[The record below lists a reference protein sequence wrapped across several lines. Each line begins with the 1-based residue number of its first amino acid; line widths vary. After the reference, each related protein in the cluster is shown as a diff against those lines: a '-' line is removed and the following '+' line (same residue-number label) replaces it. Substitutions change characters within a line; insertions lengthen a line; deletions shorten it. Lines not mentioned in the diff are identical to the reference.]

1 MHSRTTTL
9 AFCIT
14 AALYYSGAAMAAG
27 QEQQAAPQAA
37 PNAPSSTTELDTI
50 TVTGYRASLEKSQAV
65 KRSANSI
72 VDAISAEDIGK
83 FPDINAAE
91 SLSHLPG
98 ISVDRQFGEGEKVSI
113 NGTDPALNRVL
124 LNGQTI
130 ASGDWGGNPTDTSGR
145 TFNYTLLS
153 PEIIGLM
160 EVYKTPEAR
169 IDEGSIGGT
178 VIVHTRKPLDLP
190 KNTIRGSIGYNYNDR
205 SEEGNP
211 RGSALWS
218 WKNDDETFG
227 ALISATHD
235 KQDLARAGIEYF
247 GYTTGA
253 NIPASATIT
262 GDGSDVAT
270 ARVPAGISSAFFQQ
284 TRERSGL
291 QGALQWKPNEQ
302 NEFNLTGL
310 YIKGKYNNFSQARY
324 VCPNC
329 SSPAADGS
337 LDANGNQVQINNMR
351 LIDRATVQ
359 DGVVTSANFADNGL
373 AQPYSQLDTIYRE
386 STVTTKSLN
395 LRHDWSGE
403 KWVFT
408 TQGGY
413 TEATGGKNPEYLM
426 KYLMQDGGYNYA
438 FDGRNTAVNY
448 ENGGAANWVLPGNP
462 AGLAPGQV
470 GNVPGTGTPIMQA
483 GGIAYQKSKDDEKY
497 FQWDAS
503 RDLEWGPFTKLQ
515 FGYKYINHNNGVEAR
530 GNRINSTDA
539 VSLTQ
544 FNPGRTPSS
553 LYDGLG
559 ASGDL
564 TNWST
569 ASLDSVR
576 NYLLSQPQGPYLTD
590 FGASFQVKEIT
601 QNVYTQLNFESGQW
615 RGNVGVR
622 LVDTTNKSEFWQS
635 NDGGANF
642 DRVAETNDYRKALPS
657 FNIAYD
663 VTDDAVLRFSA
674 AKVIARPRY
683 ADLAGTFTI
692 NSGTG
697 DLTANGG
704 NPDLNPYEST
714 NYDLAAEWYFAPSS
728 MLSGEVFYRDI
739 SSYIVSTTT
748 TQPLNPAPPARP
760 GDYQVTTPVNVSDA
774 KVTGVSVNY
783 QQTFGLGFGLQA
795 NYTFAESDSSS
806 GLNLPYLSRDTYNV
820 IPYWEHGDWTV
831 RVNYSY
837 RSKYFTQIGRLQSR
851 DFADAYKQLDL
862 NASYQITDYMGITF
876 GATNLLDSTY
886 RVFSNTRDTPTAFY
900 KNGRGYQAQLNFKF

>member
-9 AFCIT
+9 ALCIT
-14 AALYYSGAAMAAG
+14 AALYCSGSAMAAG
-27 QEQQAAPQAA
+27 QEQQAPAST
-37 PNAPSSTTELDTI
+37 PSATTELDTI

-83 FPDINAAE
+83 FPDVNAAE

-190 KNTIRGSIGYNYNDR
+190 KNTIRGSVGYNYNDR

-253 NIPASATIT
+253 NIPPTATIT

-270 ARVPAGISSAFFQQ
+270 ARVPAGINSAFFQQ
-284 TRERSGL
+284 TRERSGV
-291 QGALQWKPNEQ
+291 QGALQWKPDEQ

-310 YIKGKYNNFSQARY
+310 YIKGKYNNFSESRY
-324 VCPNC
+324 VCPACNNDIQKITSANVENGVV
-329 SSPAADGS
+329 SSATVSDNTRGGVNDQPYAQ
-337 LDANGNQVQINNMR
+337 LDAN
-351 LIDRATVQ
+351 
-359 DGVVTSANFADNGL
+359 
-373 AQPYSQLDTIYRE
+373 YRE

-408 TQGGY
+408 TQVGD
-413 TEATGGKNPEYLM
+413 TKATGGKNPEYLM
-426 KYLMQDGGYNYA
+426 KFLMQDGGYNFAYN
-438 FDGRNTAVNY
+438 GNNTAVNY
-448 ENGGAANWVLPGNP
+448 DNGGAANWALPGSP
-462 AGLAPGQV
+462 AGLAPGSQDASA
-470 GNVPGTGTPIMQA
+470 MQA
-483 GGIAYQKSKDDEKY
+483 GGILYQQSTDEEKY
-497 FQWDAS
+497 FQWDAA
-503 RDLEWGPFTKLQ
+503 RDLAWGPFTKLQ
-515 FGYKYINHNNGVEAR
+515 FGYKYINHNNGVNAR
-530 GNRINSTDA
+530 SNRINTTDP
-539 VSLTQ
+539 VVLTQ
-544 FNPGRTPSS
+544 FNPGSTPSS

-564 TNWST
+564 TTWST
-569 ASLDSVR
+569 ANLGAVR
-576 NYLLSQPQGPYLTD
+576 SYLLSLPQGPFRTD
-590 FGASFQVKEIT
+590 FGSSFDVKEIT
-601 QNVYTQLNFESGQW
+601 QNFYTQLNFESGQW

-622 LVDTTNKSEFWQS
+622 LLDTSDKSNYWQS
-635 NDGGANF
+635 NDGGATY
-642 DRVAETNDYRKALPS
+642 DRVSETNSYRKALPS

-683 ADLAGTFTI
+683 ADLAGSFTI
-692 NSGTG
+692 NSGNG
-697 DLTANGG
+697 GVGNLTANGG
-704 NPDLNPYEST
+704 NPDLKPYEST

-739 SSYIVSTTT
+739 SSYIVNVTT
-748 TQPLNPAPPARP
+748 TQQLNPAPPALAGP
-760 GDYQVTTPVNVSDA
+760 YQVTTPVNVSDA
-774 KVTGVSVNY
+774 KVKGVAVNY
-783 QQTFGLGFGLQA
+783 QQAFGLGFGLQA

-837 RSKYFTQIGRLQSR
+837 RSKYFTQIGRLSSQ
-851 DFADAYKQLDL
+851 DFADSYKQLDL
-862 NASYQITDYMGITF
+862 TASYQITDYMGITF

-886 RVFSNTRDTPTAFY
+886 RLFSNTRDTPTAFY

>member
-9 AFCIT
+9 ALCIT
-14 AALYYSGAAMAAG
+14 AALYCSGSAMAAG
-27 QEQQAAPQAA
+27 QEQQAPAST
-37 PNAPSSTTELDTI
+37 PSATTELDTV
-50 TVTGYRASLEKSQAV
+50 TVTGYRASLEKSQSV
-65 KRSANSI
+65 KRAANSI

-83 FPDINAAE
+83 FPDTNAAE
-91 SLSHLPG
+91 SLAHVPG

-190 KNTIRGSIGYNYNDR
+190 KNTIRGSVGYNYNDR
-205 SEEGNP
+205 SREGNP

-227 ALISATHD
+227 ALISATRD
-235 KQDLARAGIEYF
+235 EQDLARAGIEYF
-247 GYTTGA
+247 GYTTGKG
-253 NIPASATIT
+253 IPPTATIT
-262 GDGSDVAT
+262 GDGSNIAT

-284 TRERSGL
+284 TRERNGL
-291 QGALQWKPNEQ
+291 QGALQWKPDEN
-302 NEFNLTGL
+302 NEFNLTGI
-310 YIKGKYNNFSQARY
+310 YIKGKYNNYSQARY
-324 VCPNC
+324 VCPACNN
-329 SSPAADGS
+329 D
-337 LDANGNQVQINNMR
+337 LQKVTRANVEN
-351 LIDRATVQ
+351 
-359 DGVVTSANFADNGL
+359 GVVTSATVSDNTQGGVND
-373 AQPYSQLDTIYRE
+373 QPYAQLDANYRQT
-386 STVTTKSLN
+386 TVTTKSLN

-408 TQGGY
+408 TQIGD

-448 ENGGAANWVLPGNP
+448 DNGGAANWALPGNP
-462 AGLAPGQV
+462 AGLAPGAETI
-470 GNVPGTGTPIMQA
+470 PGTLPQVSPMQA
-483 GGIAYQKSKDDEKY
+483 GGLDYQKSKDQEKY
-497 FQWDAS
+497 FQWDAA
-503 RDLEWGPFTKLQ
+503 RDLSWGPFNKLQ
-515 FGYKYINHNNGVEAR
+515 FGYKYINHDNGVDAR
-530 GNRINSTDA
+530 GNRINTTDP

-544 FNPGRTPSS
+544 FNPGTTPSS
-553 LYDGLG
+553 LYAGLG

-564 TNWST
+564 TTWPT
-569 ASLDSVR
+569 ANLGAVR
-576 NYLLSQPQGPYLTD
+576 NYLLSQPQGPYRT
-590 FGASFQVKEIT
+590 GYGSSFDVKEIT

-622 LVDTTNKSEFWQS
+622 LLDTTDKSEYWQS
-635 NDGGANF
+635 ADNGDSYS
-642 DRVAETNDYRKALPS
+642 RVAETHEYRKALPS
-657 FNIAYD
+657 FNVAYD
-663 VTDDAVLRFSA
+663 VTDDAVLRFSV
-674 AKVIARPRY
+674 AKVMARPRY
-683 ADLAGTFTI
+683 ADLAGSFTV
-692 NSGTG
+692 NSGNG
-697 DLTANGG
+697 NLTASGG
-704 NPDLNPYEST
+704 NPDLKPYEST

-739 SSYIVSTTT
+739 SSYIVSTTVGEQRPAT
-748 TQPLNPAPPARP
+748 NLNRA
-760 GDYQVTTPVNVSDA
+760 GLYQVTTPTNASDA
-774 KVTGVSVNY
+774 KVKGASINY

-795 NYTFAESDSSS
+795 NYTYAKADAST

-837 RSKYFTQIGRLQSR
+837 RSKYFTQLGRLASE
-851 DFADAYKQLDL
+851 DFADSYKQLDL
-862 NASYQITDYMGITF
+862 TASYQITDYMGLTF

-886 RVFSNTRDTPTAFY
+886 KLYSGTRDTPTAFY

>member
-1 MHSRTTTL
+1 
-9 AFCIT
+9 
-14 AALYYSGAAMAAG
+14 MAAG
-27 QEQQAAPQAA
+27 QEQQAPAGTT
-37 PNAPSSTTELDTI
+37 PSATTELDTI

-190 KNTIRGSIGYNYNDR
+190 KNTVRGSVGYNYNDR

-253 NIPASATIT
+253 GIPPTATIT

-291 QGALQWKPNEQ
+291 QGALQWKPDEQ
-302 NEFNLTGL
+302 NEFNLTGI

-324 VCPNC
+324 VCPACN
-329 SSPAADGS
+329 D
-337 LDANGNQVQINNMR
+337 DRQKITQANVQN
-351 LIDRATVQ
+351 
-359 DGVVTSANFADNGL
+359 GVVTSATVSDNTRGGVND
-373 AQPYSQLDTIYRE
+373 QPYAQLDANYRD

-408 TQGGY
+408 TQVGD
-413 TEATGGKNPEYLM
+413 TQATGGKNPEYLM
-426 KYLMQDGGYNYA
+426 KFLMQDGGYNYA
-438 FDGRNTAVNY
+438 FDGSHTAVNY
-448 ENGGAANWVLPGNP
+448 DNGGASNWTLPGNAAGLP
-462 AGLAPGQV
+462 AGSTANGV
-470 GNVPGTGTPIMQA
+470 MQA
-483 GGIAYQKSKDDEKY
+483 GGIYYQKSKDEEKY
-497 FQWDAS
+497 FQWDAA
-503 RDLEWGPFTKLQ
+503 RDLTWGPFNKLQ
-515 FGYKYINHNNGVEAR
+515 FGYKYINHNNGVDAR
-530 GNRINSTDA
+530 GNRINTTDPI
-539 VSLTQ
+539 SLSQ
-544 FNPGRTPSS
+544 FNPGTTPSS

-564 TNWST
+564 TTWPT
-569 ASLDSVR
+569 ADLGAVR
-576 NYLLSQPQGPYLTD
+576 RYLLSQPQGPYTTD
-590 FGASFQVKEIT
+590 FGGSFDVKEIT

-622 LVDTTNKSEFWQS
+622 LLDTTDKSEYWQS
-635 NDGGANF
+635 QDNNVTF
-642 DRVAETNDYRKALPS
+642 SRVAETHDYRKALPS

-674 AKVIARPRY
+674 AKVMARPRY
-683 ADLAGTFTI
+683 ADLAGSFTV
-692 NSGTG
+692 NSGNG
-697 DLTANGG
+697 NLTASGG
-704 NPDLNPYEST
+704 NPDLKPYEST

-739 SSYIVSTTT
+739 SSYIVSTTV
-748 TQPLNPAPPARP
+748 NEFRPADRRGNEA
-760 GDYQVTTPVNVSDA
+760 GDYQVTTPTNASDA
-774 KVTGVSVNY
+774 KVKGASINY

-795 NYTFAESDSSS
+795 NYTFAKSDAST

-837 RSKYFTQIGRLQSR
+837 RSKYFTQIGRLESR

>member
-9 AFCIT
+9 ALCIT
-14 AALYYSGAAMAAG
+14 AALYCSGSAMAAG
-27 QEQQAAPQAA
+27 QEQQAPAGA
-37 PNAPSSTTELDTI
+37 SSATTELDTI

-178 VIVHTRKPLDLP
+178 VIVHTRKPLELP

-253 NIPASATIT
+253 GIPPTATIT

-291 QGALQWKPNEQ
+291 QGALQWKPDEQ

-324 VCPNC
+324 VCPACN
-329 SSPAADGS
+329 D
-337 LDANGNQVQINNMR
+337 DRQKITQANVQN
-351 LIDRATVQ
+351 
-359 DGVVTSANFADNGL
+359 GVVTSATVSDGAAG
-373 AQPYSQLDTIYRE
+373 QPYAQLDANYRE

-408 TQGGY
+408 TQAGY

-426 KYLMQDGGYNYA
+426 KFLMQDGGYNYA
-438 FDGRNTAVNY
+438 FDGRNTSVNY
-448 ENGGAANWVLPGNP
+448 DNGGASNWALPGNP
-462 AGLAPGQV
+462 AGLAPGQE
-470 GNVPGTGTPIMQA
+470 GNIPGTNTGIMQA

-515 FGYKYINHNNGVEAR
+515 FGYKYINHNNGVDAR
-530 GNRINSTDA
+530 GNRINTTDP

-544 FNPGRTPSS
+544 FNPGTTPSS

-564 TNWST
+564 TTWPT
-569 ASLDSVR
+569 ANLGAVR
-576 NYLLSQPQGPYLTD
+576 SYLLSQPQGAYRTD
-590 FGASFQVKEIT
+590 FGASFDVKEIT

-622 LVDTTNKSEFWQS
+622 LVDTTDKSQFWQS
-635 NDGGANF
+635 NDGGTSF
-642 DRVAETNDYRKALPS
+642 QRVAETNDYRKALPS

-663 VTDDAVLRFSA
+663 ITDDTVLRFSA

-683 ADLAGTFTI
+683 ADLAGTFTV
-692 NSGTG
+692 NSGNG
-697 DLTANGG
+697 NLTANGG

-739 SSYIVSTTT
+739 SSYIVNTTV
-748 TQPLNPAPPARP
+748 TQQLNPAPPAIA
-760 GDYQVTTPVNVSDA
+760 GLYQVTTPVNVSDA
-774 KVTGVSVNY
+774 KVKGVAVNY

-837 RSKYFTQIGRLQSR
+837 RSKYFTQIGRLESR

>member
-9 AFCIT
+9 ALCIT
-14 AALYYSGAAMAAG
+14 AALSCSGSAMAAG
-27 QEQQAAPQAA
+27 QEQQTPAAT
-37 PNAPSSTTELDTI
+37 PSATTELDTI
-50 TVTGYRASLEKSQAV
+50 TVTGYRASLEKSQSV

-190 KNTIRGSIGYNYNDR
+190 KNTIRGSVGYNYNDR

-270 ARVPAGISSAFFQQ
+270 ARVPAGINSAFFQQ
-284 TRERSGL
+284 TRERSGV

-310 YIKGKYNNFSQARY
+310 YIKGKYNNFSESRY
-324 VCPNC
+324 VCPACNNDLQKVT
-329 SSPAADGS
+329 S
-337 LDANGNQVQINNMR
+337 ANVQN
-351 LIDRATVQ
+351 
-359 DGVVTSANFADNGL
+359 GVVTSATFGDGAAG
-373 AQPYSQLDTIYRE
+373 QPYAHLDANYRE

-408 TQGGY
+408 TQVGD
-413 TEATGGKNPEYLM
+413 TKATGGKNPEYLM
-426 KYLMQDGGYNYA
+426 KFLMTDGGYNYA
-438 FDGRNTAVNY
+438 FDGQNTAVNY
-448 ENGGAANWVLPGNP
+448 DNGGASNWTLPGSP
-462 AGLAPGQV
+462 AGLPAGSQDSSA
-470 GNVPGTGTPIMQA
+470 MQA
-483 GGIAYQKSKDDEKY
+483 GGIFYQKSTDEEKY
-497 FQWDAS
+497 FQWDAA
-503 RDLEWGPFTKLQ
+503 RDLELGPFTKLL
-515 FGYKYINHNNGVEAR
+515 FGYKYINHNNGVDAR
-530 GNRINSTDA
+530 GNRINTTDA
-539 VSLTQ
+539 ISLTQ
-544 FNPGRTPSS
+544 FNPGTTPSG

-564 TNWST
+564 TTWPT
-569 ASLDSVR
+569 ASLNSIR
-576 NYLLSQPQGPYLTD
+576 SYLLSQPQGPYRPD
-590 FGASFQVKEIT
+590 YGSSFEVKEIT
-601 QNVYTQLNFESGQW
+601 QNFYTQLNYETGKW

-622 LVDTTNKSEFWQS
+622 LVDTTDKSLYWQTA
-635 NDGGANF
+635 DGGTNYS
-642 DRVAETNDYRKALPS
+642 RVAETNDYRKALPS

-663 VTDDAVLRFSA
+663 ITDDAVLRFSA

-683 ADLAGTFTI
+683 GDLAGTFSI
-692 NSGTG
+692 NSANGN
-697 DLTANGG
+697 LTAGGG
-704 NPDLNPYEST
+704 NPDLKPYEST

-739 SSYIVSTTT
+739 SSYIVNTTSQQQLT
-748 TQPLNPAPPARP
+748 DPISGNSGIYT
-760 GDYQVTTPVNVSDA
+760 VTSPINVSDA
-774 KVTGVSVNY
+774 KVKGVSVNY
-783 QQTFGLGFGLQA
+783 QQSLGLGFGVQA

-806 GLNLPYLSRDTYNV
+806 GLNLPYLSRDTYNI
-820 IPYWEHGDWTV
+820 IPYWEHGDWMV
-831 RVNYSY
+831 RVNYSF
-837 RSKYFTQIGRLQSR
+837 RSKYFTQIGRLASQ
-851 DFADAYKQLDL
+851 DFADSYKQLDL
-862 NASYQITDYMGITF
+862 TASYQITDYMGITF

-886 RVFSNTRDTPTAFY
+886 RLFSNTRSTPTAFY

>member
-9 AFCIT
+9 ALCIT
-14 AALYYSGAAMAAG
+14 AALYCSGSAMAAG
-27 QEQQAAPQAA
+27 QEQQAPAGAT
-37 PNAPSSTTELDTI
+37 PSATTELDTI

-190 KNTIRGSIGYNYNDR
+190 KNTIRGSVGYNYNDR

-253 NIPASATIT
+253 GIPPTATIT

-324 VCPNC
+324 VCPACN
-329 SSPAADGS
+329 D
-337 LDANGNQVQINNMR
+337 DRQKITQANVQN
-351 LIDRATVQ
+351 
-359 DGVVTSANFADNGL
+359 GVVTSATVSDGAAG
-373 AQPYSQLDTIYRE
+373 QPYAQLDANYRE

-408 TQGGY
+408 TQAGY

-438 FDGRNTAVNY
+438 FDGSNTSVNY
-448 ENGGAANWVLPGNP
+448 DNGGASNWALPGNP
-462 AGLAPGQV
+462 AGLAPGQE
-470 GNVPGTGTPIMQA
+470 GNIPGTTTGIMQA

-497 FQWDAS
+497 FQWDAA

-515 FGYKYINHNNGVEAR
+515 FGYKYINHNNGVDAR
-530 GNRINSTDA
+530 GNRINTTDP

-544 FNPGRTPSS
+544 FNPGTTPSS

-564 TNWST
+564 TTWPT
-569 ASLDSVR
+569 ANLGAVR
-576 NYLLSQPQGPYLTD
+576 SYLLSQPQGPYRTD
-590 FGASFQVKEIT
+590 FGASFDVKEIT
-601 QNVYTQLNFESGQW
+601 QNVYTQLNYETGKW

-622 LVDTTNKSEFWQS
+622 LVDTTDKSQFWQS
-635 NDGGANF
+635 NDGGTSF
-642 DRVAETNDYRKALPS
+642 QRVAETNDYRKALPS

-663 VTDDAVLRFSA
+663 ITDDTVLRFSA

-683 ADLAGTFTI
+683 ADLAGTFTV
-692 NSGTG
+692 NSGNG
-697 DLTANGG
+697 NLTANGG
-704 NPDLNPYEST
+704 NPDLKPYEST

-739 SSYIVSTTT
+739 SSYIVNTTV
-748 TQPLNPAPPARP
+748 TQQLNPAPPAIA
-760 GDYQVTTPVNVSDA
+760 GLYQVTTPVNVSDA
-774 KVTGVSVNY
+774 KVKGVSVNY
-783 QQTFGLGFGLQA
+783 QQSFGLGFGLQA

-820 IPYWEHGDWTV
+820 IPYWEHGDWMV

-837 RSKYFTQIGRLQSR
+837 RSKYFTQIGRLESR

-862 NASYQITDYMGITF
+862 NASYQITDYMGITV

>member
-9 AFCIT
+9 ALCIT
-14 AALYYSGAAMAAG
+14 AALYCSGSAMAAG
-27 QEQQAAPQAA
+27 QEQQAPAST
-37 PNAPSSTTELDTI
+37 PSATTELDTV
-50 TVTGYRASLEKSQAV
+50 TVTGYRASLEKSQSV
-65 KRSANSI
+65 KRAANSI

-83 FPDINAAE
+83 FPDTNAAE
-91 SLSHLPG
+91 SLAHVPG

-130 ASGDWGGNPTDTSGR
+130 ASGDWGGNPSDTSGR

-190 KNTIRGSIGYNYNDR
+190 KNTIRGSMGYNYNDR
-205 SEEGNP
+205 SKEGNP

-235 KQDLARAGIEYF
+235 EQDLARAGIEYF
-247 GYTTGA
+247 GYTTGR
-253 NIPASATIT
+253 NDKGEGIPPTATIT
-262 GDGSDVAT
+262 GDGSNVAA

-284 TRERSGL
+284 TRERNGL
-291 QGALQWKPNEQ
+291 QGALQWKPDEN
-302 NEFNLTGL
+302 NEFNLTGI
-310 YIKGKYNNFSQARY
+310 YIKGKYNNYSQARY
-324 VCPNC
+324 VCPACNK
-329 SSPAADGS
+329 D
-337 LDANGNQVQINNMR
+337 LEKVTRANVEN
-351 LIDRATVQ
+351 
-359 DGVVTSANFADNGL
+359 GVVTSATVSDNTQGGVND
-373 AQPYSQLDTIYRE
+373 QPYAQMDTNYRE

-408 TQGGY
+408 TQVGD
-413 TEATGGKNPEYLM
+413 TQATGGKNPEYLM
-426 KYLMQDGGYNYA
+426 KFLMQDGGYNYA
-438 FDGRNTAVNY
+438 FDGSHTAVNY
-448 ENGGAANWVLPGNP
+448 DNGGASNWALPGNP
-462 AGLAPGQV
+462 AGLAPGAQTI
-470 GNVPGTGTPIMQA
+470 PGTEPPLSPMQA
-483 GGIAYQKSKDDEKY
+483 GGIYYQKSKDQEKY

-503 RDLEWGPFTKLQ
+503 RDLALGPFNKLQ
-515 FGYKYINHNNGVEAR
+515 FGYKYINHDNGVDAR
-530 GNRINSTDA
+530 GNRINTTDP

-544 FNPGRTPSS
+544 FNPGTTQSS

-564 TNWST
+564 TTWPT
-569 ASLDSVR
+569 ANLGAVR
-576 NYLLSQPQGPYLTD
+576 RYLLAQPQGPYNTD
-590 FGASFQVKEIT
+590 FGGSFDVKEIT

-622 LVDTTNKSEFWQS
+622 LLDTTDKSEYWQS
-635 NDGGANF
+635 ADNGDSYS
-642 DRVAETNDYRKALPS
+642 RVAETHDYRKALPS
-657 FNIAYD
+657 FNVAYD
-663 VTDDAVLRFSA
+663 VTDDAVLRFSV
-674 AKVIARPRY
+674 AKVMARPRY
-683 ADLAGTFTI
+683 GDLAGSFTV
-692 NSGTG
+692 NSGNG
-697 DLTANGG
+697 NLTASGG
-704 NPDLNPYEST
+704 NPDLKPYEST

-739 SSYIVSTTT
+739 SSYIVSTT
-748 TQPLNPAPPARP
+748 APEFRP
-760 GDYQVTTPVNVSDA
+760 SNGMNEAGTYQITTPTNASDA
-774 KVTGVSVNY
+774 KVKGASINY

-795 NYTFAESDSSS
+795 NYTFAKADAST

-837 RSKYFTQIGRLQSR
+837 RSKYFTQLGRLASE
-851 DFADAYKQLDL
+851 DFADSYKQLDL
-862 NASYQITDYMGITF
+862 TASYQITDYMGLTF

-886 RVFSNTRDTPTAFY
+886 KLYSGTRDTPTAFY

>member
-9 AFCIT
+9 ALCIT
-14 AALYYSGAAMAAG
+14 AALYCSGSAMAAG
-27 QEQQAAPQAA
+27 QEQQAPAST
-37 PNAPSSTTELDTI
+37 PSATTELDTV
-50 TVTGYRASLEKSQAV
+50 TVTGYRASLEKSQSV
-65 KRSANSI
+65 KRAANSI

-83 FPDINAAE
+83 FPDTNAAE
-91 SLSHLPG
+91 SLAHVPG

-130 ASGDWGGNPTDTSGR
+130 ASGDWGGNPSDTSGR

-190 KNTIRGSIGYNYNDR
+190 KNTIRGSVGYNYNDR
-205 SEEGNP
+205 SKEGNP

-235 KQDLARAGIEYF
+235 EQDLARAGIEYF
-247 GYTTGA
+247 GYTTGRNDKGA
-253 NIPASATIT
+253 GIPATATIT

-284 TRERSGL
+284 TRERNGL
-291 QGALQWKPNEQ
+291 QGALQWKPDEN
-302 NEFNLTGL
+302 NEFNLTGI
-310 YIKGKYNNFSQARY
+310 YIKGKYNNYSQARY
-324 VCPNC
+324 VCPACN
-329 SSPAADGS
+329 DD
-337 LDANGNQVQINNMR
+337 LEKVTRANVEN
-351 LIDRATVQ
+351 
-359 DGVVTSANFADNGL
+359 GVVTSATVSDNTQGGVND
-373 AQPYSQLDTIYRE
+373 QPYAQMDTNYRE

-408 TQGGY
+408 TQIGD

-448 ENGGAANWVLPGNP
+448 DNGGAANWALPGNP
-462 AGLAPGQV
+462 AGLAPGAKTI
-470 GNVPGTGTPIMQA
+470 PGTLPPVSPMQA
-483 GGIAYQKSKDDEKY
+483 GGIYYQKSKDQEKY

-503 RDLEWGPFTKLQ
+503 RDLALGPFNKLQ
-515 FGYKYINHNNGVEAR
+515 FGYKYINHDNGVDAR
-530 GNRINSTDA
+530 GNRINTTDP

-544 FNPGRTPSS
+544 FNPGTTQSS

-564 TNWST
+564 TTWPT
-569 ASLDSVR
+569 ADLAAVR
-576 NYLLSQPQGPYLTD
+576 RYLLSQPQGPYSID
-590 FGASFQVKEIT
+590 HGASFDVKEIT

-622 LVDTTNKSEFWQS
+622 LLDTTDKSEYWQS
-635 NDGGANF
+635 ADNGDSYS
-642 DRVAETNDYRKALPS
+642 RVAETHEYRKALPS
-657 FNIAYD
+657 FNVAYD
-663 VTDDAVLRFSA
+663 VTDDAVLRFSV
-674 AKVIARPRY
+674 AKVMARPRY
-683 ADLAGTFTI
+683 ADLAGSFTV
-692 NSGTG
+692 NSGNG
-697 DLTANGG
+697 NLTASGG
-704 NPDLNPYEST
+704 NPDLKPYEST

-739 SSYIVSTTT
+739 SSYIVSTTVA
-748 TQPLNPAPPARP
+748 QQLNPPPPAAP
-760 GDYQVTTPVNVSDA
+760 GLYQITTPTNASDA
-774 KVTGVSVNY
+774 KVKGASINY

-795 NYTFAESDSSS
+795 NYTYAKADAST

-837 RSKYFTQIGRLQSR
+837 RSKYFTQIGRLGSE
-851 DFADAYKQLDL
+851 DFADSYKQLDL
-862 NASYQITDYMGITF
+862 TASYQITDYMGLTF

-886 RVFSNTRDTPTAFY
+886 KLYSGTRDTPTAFY

>member
-9 AFCIT
+9 ALCIT
-14 AALYYSGAAMAAG
+14 AALYCSGSAMAAG
-27 QEQQAAPQAA
+27 QEQQAPAST
-37 PNAPSSTTELDTI
+37 PSATTELDTI
-50 TVTGYRASLEKSQAV
+50 TVTGYRASLEKSQSV
-65 KRSANSI
+65 KRAANSI

-83 FPDINAAE
+83 FPDTNAAE
-91 SLSHLPG
+91 SLAHVPG

-130 ASGDWGGNPTDTSGR
+130 ASGDWGGNPSDTSGR

-190 KNTIRGSIGYNYNDR
+190 KNTIRGSVGYNYNDR
-205 SEEGNP
+205 SKEGNP

-235 KQDLARAGIEYF
+235 EQDLARAGIEYF
-247 GYTTGA
+247 GYTTGR
-253 NIPASATIT
+253 NDKGEGIPPTATIT
-262 GDGSDVAT
+262 GDGSNVAT

-284 TRERSGL
+284 TRERNGL
-291 QGALQWKPNEQ
+291 QGALQWKPDEN
-302 NEFNLTGL
+302 NEFNLTGV
-310 YIKGKYNNFSQARY
+310 YIKGKYNNYSQARY
-324 VCPNC
+324 VCPACN
-329 SSPAADGS
+329 DD
-337 LDANGNQVQINNMR
+337 LKKVTRANVEN
-351 LIDRATVQ
+351 
-359 DGVVTSANFADNGL
+359 GVVTSATVSDNTQGGVND
-373 AQPYSQLDTIYRE
+373 QPYAQMDTNYRE

-408 TQGGY
+408 TQIGD
-413 TEATGGKNPEYLM
+413 TQATGGKNPEYLM

-448 ENGGAANWVLPGNP
+448 DNGGAANWALPGNP
-462 AGLAPGQV
+462 AGLAPGAKTI
-470 GNVPGTGTPIMQA
+470 PGTSPSVSPMQA
-483 GGIAYQKSKDDEKY
+483 GGIYYQKSKDQEKY

-503 RDLEWGPFTKLQ
+503 RDLALGPFNKLQ
-515 FGYKYINHNNGVEAR
+515 FGYKYINHDNGVDAR
-530 GNRINSTDA
+530 GNRINTTDP

-544 FNPGRTPSS
+544 FNPGTTQSS

-564 TNWST
+564 TTWPT
-569 ASLDSVR
+569 ANLGAVR
-576 NYLLSQPQGPYLTD
+576 RYLLAQPQGPYNTD
-590 FGASFQVKEIT
+590 FGGSFDVKEIT

-622 LVDTTNKSEFWQS
+622 LLDTTDKSEYWQS
-635 NDGGANF
+635 ADNGDSYS
-642 DRVAETNDYRKALPS
+642 RVAETHDYRKALPS
-657 FNIAYD
+657 FNVAYD
-663 VTDDAVLRFSA
+663 VTDDAVLRFSV
-674 AKVIARPRY
+674 AKVMARPRY
-683 ADLAGTFTI
+683 GDLAGSFTV
-692 NSGTG
+692 NSGNG
-697 DLTANGG
+697 NLTASGG
-704 NPDLNPYEST
+704 NPDLKPYEST

-739 SSYIVSTTT
+739 SSYIVSTTVSEFR
-748 TQPLNPAPPARP
+748 PADPQ
-760 GDYQVTTPVNVSDA
+760 GNKEGIYQITTPTNASDA
-774 KVTGVSVNY
+774 KVKGASINY

-795 NYTFAESDSSS
+795 NYTFAKADAST

-837 RSKYFTQIGRLQSR
+837 RSKYFTQLGRLASE
-851 DFADAYKQLDL
+851 DFADSYKQLDL
-862 NASYQITDYMGITF
+862 TASYQITDYMGLTF

-886 RVFSNTRDTPTAFY
+886 KLYSGTRDTPTAFY

>member
-9 AFCIT
+9 ALCIT
-14 AALYYSGAAMAAG
+14 AALYCSGSAMAAG
-27 QEQQAAPQAA
+27 QEQQQAPASA
-37 PNAPSSTTELDTI
+37 SATTELDTI

-253 NIPASATIT
+253 NIPPTATIT
-262 GDGSDVAT
+262 GDGSNVAT
-270 ARVPAGISSAFFQQ
+270 ARVPAGINSAFFQQ
-284 TRERSGL
+284 TRERSGV

-310 YIKGKYNNFSQARY
+310 YIKGKYNNFSQSRY
-324 VCPNC
+324 VCPACNNDLQKVTQANVQNGIVT
-329 SSPAADGS
+329 SATVSDGAAGQPYAQ
-337 LDANGNQVQINNMR
+337 LDAN
-351 LIDRATVQ
+351 
-359 DGVVTSANFADNGL
+359 
-373 AQPYSQLDTIYRE
+373 YRE

-408 TQGGY
+408 TQLGD
-413 TEATGGKNPEYLM
+413 TKATGGKNPEYLM
-426 KYLMQDGGYNYA
+426 KFLMTDGGYNFAYNGSA
-438 FDGRNTAVNY
+438 TAVNY
-448 ENGGAANWVLPGNP
+448 DNGGAANWALPGSP
-462 AGLAPGQV
+462 AGLAPGSQDASA
-470 GNVPGTGTPIMQA
+470 MQA
-483 GGIAYQKSKDDEKY
+483 GGILYQQSTDEEKY
-497 FQWDAS
+497 FQWDAA
-503 RDLEWGPFTKLQ
+503 RDLAWGPFTKLQ
-515 FGYKYINHNNGVEAR
+515 FGYKYINHNNGVDAR
-530 GNRINSTDA
+530 SNRINTTNP
-539 VSLTQ
+539 VVLTQ
-544 FNPGRTPSS
+544 FNPGSTPSS

-564 TNWST
+564 TTWST
-569 ASLDSVR
+569 ANLGAVR
-576 NYLLSQPQGPYLTD
+576 SYLLSLPQGPFRTD
-590 FGASFQVKEIT
+590 FGSSFDVKEIT
-601 QNVYTQLNFESGQW
+601 QNFYTQLNFESGQW
-615 RGNVGVR
+615 RGNVGMR
-622 LVDTTNKSEFWQS
+622 LLDTSDKSNYWQS
-635 NDGGANF
+635 NDGGTTYN
-642 DRVAETNDYRKALPS
+642 RVSETNSYRKALPS

-663 VTDDAVLRFSA
+663 ITDDAALRFSA

-683 ADLAGTFTI
+683 ADLAGSFTI
-692 NSGTG
+692 NSGNG
-697 DLTANGG
+697 GVGNLTANGG
-704 NPDLNPYEST
+704 NPDLKPYEST

-739 SSYIVSTTT
+739 SSYIVNVTT
-748 TQPLNPAPPARP
+748 TQQLNPAPPALSGP
-760 GDYQVTTPVNVSDA
+760 YQVTTPVNVSDA
-774 KVTGVSVNY
+774 KVKGVAVNY
-783 QQTFGLGFGLQA
+783 QQAFGLGFGLQA

-831 RVNYSY
+831 RLNYSY
-837 RSKYFTQIGRLQSR
+837 RSKYFTQIGRLSSQ
-851 DFADAYKQLDL
+851 DFADSYKQLDL
-862 NASYQITDYMGITF
+862 TASYQITDYMGITF

-886 RVFSNTRDTPTAFY
+886 RLFSNTRDTPTAFY

>member
-1 MHSRTTTL
+1 MNSRTTTL
-9 AFCIT
+9 ALSIM
-14 AALYYSGAAMAAG
+14 AALYLSGNAAAQEAPAAG
-27 QEQQAAPQAA
+27 NADSKGVQQ
-37 PNAPSSTTELDTI
+37 LDAI
-50 TVTGYRASLEKSQAV
+50 TVTGYRASLEKSQSV

-83 FPDINAAE
+83 FPDTNAAE
-91 SLSHLPG
+91 SLAHLPG

-178 VIVHTRKPLDLP
+178 VIVNTRKPLDLP
-190 KNTIRGSIGYNYNDR
+190 KNTIRGSIGYGYNDR
-205 SEEGNP
+205 SKDGNP

-253 NIPASATIT
+253 KIPPTATIT
-262 GDGSDVAT
+262 GDGSNVAT
-270 ARVPAGISSAFFQQ
+270 ARVPAGINSDFFQQ
-284 TRERSGL
+284 TRERNGL
-291 QGALQWKPNEQ
+291 QGALQWKPDENNEI
-302 NEFNLTGL
+302 NLTGI
-310 YIKGKYNNFSQARY
+310 YIRGKYNNYSQARY
-324 VCPNC
+324 ICPACNN
-329 SSPAADGS
+329 DMQKVTQ
-337 LDANGNQVQINNMR
+337 ANVQN
-351 LIDRATVQ
+351 
-359 DGVVTSANFADNGL
+359 GVVTSATVSDNTKGGVND
-373 AQPYSQLDTIYRE
+373 QPYAELDANYRE

-408 TQGGY
+408 SQIGD

-426 KYLMQDGGYNYA
+426 KFLMQNGGYNYA
-438 FDGRNTAVNY
+438 FDGSHTAVNY
-448 ENGGAANWVLPGNP
+448 DNAGASNWTLPGNP
-462 AGLAPGQV
+462 AGLAPGAQTI
-470 GNVPGTGTPIMQA
+470 PGTTLSPMQA
-483 GGIAYQKSKDDEKY
+483 GGIYYQKSKDQEKY
-497 FQWDAS
+497 FQWDAA
-503 RDLEWGPFTKLQ
+503 RDLQWGPFTKLQ
-515 FGYKYINHNNGVEAR
+515 FGYKYINHDNGVNAR
-530 GNRINSTDA
+530 GNRINTTDP

-544 FNPGRTPSS
+544 FNPGTTPSG

-569 ASLDSVR
+569 ANLGAVR
-576 NYLLSQPQGPYLTD
+576 NYLLAQPQGPYNTD
-590 FGASFQVKEIT
+590 YGSSFDVKEIT
-601 QNVYTQLNFESGQW
+601 QDAYTQLNFESGKW

-622 LVDTTNKSEFWQS
+622 LLDTKDKSEYWQS
-635 NDGGANF
+635 ADGGTTYS
-642 DRVAETNDYRKALPS
+642 RTAETHEYHKALPS
-657 FNIAYD
+657 FNLAYD
-663 VTDDAVLRFSA
+663 IADDAVLRFSA
-674 AKVIARPRY
+674 AKVMARPRY
-683 ADLAGTFTI
+683 ADLAGSFTV
-692 NSGTG
+692 NSGNG
-697 DLTANGG
+697 NLTASGG
-704 NPDLNPYEST
+704 NPNLKPYEST

-739 SSYIVSTTT
+739 SSYIVNVTTP
-748 TQPLNPAPPARP
+748 QQLNPAPPAVA
-760 GDYQVTTPVNVSDA
+760 GLYQVTTPTNASDA
-774 KVTGVSVNY
+774 KVKGASLNY
-783 QQTFGLGFGLQA
+783 QQALWLGFGIQA
-795 NYTFAESDSSS
+795 NYTYAKSSAS
-806 GLNLPYLSRDTYNV
+806 TGLNLPYLSRDTYNL
-820 IPYWEHGDWTV
+820 IPYWENGPWMV
-831 RVNYSY
+831 RLNYSY
-837 RSKYFTQIGRLQSR
+837 RSKYFTQIGRLGSE
-851 DFADAYKQLDL
+851 DFADHYKQLDL
-862 NASYQITDYMGITF
+862 TASYQINDWVSVTF

-886 RVFSNTRDTPTAFY
+886 RLFSGSRETPTAFY

>member
-9 AFCIT
+9 ALCIT
-14 AALYYSGAAMAAG
+14 AALYCSGSAMAAG
-27 QEQQAAPQAA
+27 QEQQATPS
-37 PNAPSSTTELDTI
+37 APSATTELDTI

-190 KNTIRGSIGYNYNDR
+190 KNTVRGSVGYNYNDR

-253 NIPASATIT
+253 GIPPTATIT

-324 VCPNC
+324 VCPACN
-329 SSPAADGS
+329 D
-337 LDANGNQVQINNMR
+337 DRQKITQANVQN
-351 LIDRATVQ
+351 
-359 DGVVTSANFADNGL
+359 GVVTSATVSDGAAG
-373 AQPYSQLDTIYRE
+373 QPYAQLDANYRE

-408 TQGGY
+408 TQAGY

-438 FDGRNTAVNY
+438 FDGRNTSVNY
-448 ENGGAANWVLPGNP
+448 DNGGASNWALPGNP
-462 AGLAPGQV
+462 AGLAPGQE
-470 GNVPGTGTPIMQA
+470 GNIPGTTTGIMQA

-497 FQWDAS
+497 FQWDAA

-515 FGYKYINHNNGVEAR
+515 FGYKYINHNNGVDAR
-530 GNRINSTDA
+530 GNRINTTDP

-544 FNPGRTPSS
+544 FNPGTTPSS

-564 TNWST
+564 TTWPT
-569 ASLDSVR
+569 ANLGAVR
-576 NYLLSQPQGPYLTD
+576 SYLLSQPQGPYRTD
-590 FGASFQVKEIT
+590 FGASFDVKEIT

-622 LVDTTNKSEFWQS
+622 LIDTTDKSQFWQS
-635 NDGGANF
+635 NDGGTSF
-642 DRVAETNDYRKALPS
+642 QRVAETNDYRKALPS

-663 VTDDAVLRFSA
+663 ITDDTVLRFSA

-683 ADLAGTFTI
+683 ADLAGTFTV
-692 NSGTG
+692 NSGNG
-697 DLTANGG
+697 NLTANGG
-704 NPDLNPYEST
+704 NPDLKPYEST

-739 SSYIVSTTT
+739 SSYIVNTTV
-748 TQPLNPAPPARP
+748 TQQLNPAPPAIA
-760 GDYQVTTPVNVSDA
+760 GLYQVTTPVNVSDA
-774 KVTGVSVNY
+774 KVKGVSVNY
-783 QQTFGLGFGLQA
+783 QQSLGLGFGVQA

-820 IPYWEHGDWTV
+820 IPYWEHGDWMV

-837 RSKYFTQIGRLQSR
+837 RSKYFTQIGRLASK

-862 NASYQITDYMGITF
+862 TASYQITDYMGITF
-876 GATNLLDSTY
+876 GATNLLDSSY

>member
-9 AFCIT
+9 ALCIT
-14 AALYYSGAAMAAG
+14 AALYCSGSAMAAG
-27 QEQQAAPQAA
+27 QEQPAPAST
-37 PNAPSSTTELDTI
+37 PSATTELDTI
-50 TVTGYRASLEKSQAV
+50 TVTGYRASLEKSQSV
-65 KRSANSI
+65 KRAANSI

-83 FPDINAAE
+83 FPDTNAAE
-91 SLSHLPG
+91 SLAHVPG

-190 KNTIRGSIGYNYNDR
+190 KNTLRGSVGYNYNDR
-205 SEEGNP
+205 SKEGNP

-235 KQDLARAGIEYF
+235 EQDLARAGIEYF
-247 GYTTGA
+247 GYTTGDK
-253 NIPASATIT
+253 IPPTATIT
-262 GDGSDVAT
+262 GDGSNVAT

-284 TRERSGL
+284 TRERNGL
-291 QGALQWKPNEQ
+291 QGALQWKPDEN
-302 NEFNLTGL
+302 NEFNLTGI
-310 YIKGKYNNFSQARY
+310 YIKGKYNNYSQARY
-324 VCPNC
+324 VCPACNN
-329 SSPAADGS
+329 D
-337 LDANGNQVQINNMR
+337 LEKVTRANVEN
-351 LIDRATVQ
+351 
-359 DGVVTSANFADNGL
+359 GVVTSATVSDNTQGGVND
-373 AQPYSQLDTIYRE
+373 QPYAQMDTNYRE

-408 TQGGY
+408 TQIGD

-448 ENGGAANWVLPGNP
+448 DNGGAANWALPGNAAGLP
-462 AGLAPGQV
+462 AGSTADGV
-470 GNVPGTGTPIMQA
+470 MQA
-483 GGIAYQKSKDDEKY
+483 GGIYYQKSKDQEKY

-503 RDLEWGPFTKLQ
+503 RDLALGPFNKLQ
-515 FGYKYINHNNGVEAR
+515 FGYKYINHDNGVDAR
-530 GNRINSTDA
+530 GNRINTTDP

-544 FNPGRTPSS
+544 FNPGTTQSS

-564 TNWST
+564 TTWPT
-569 ASLDSVR
+569 ANLGAVR
-576 NYLLSQPQGPYLTD
+576 RYLLAQPQGPYTTD
-590 FGASFQVKEIT
+590 FGGSFDVKEIT

-622 LVDTTNKSEFWQS
+622 LLDTTDKSEYWQS
-635 NDGGANF
+635 PDNGQSYS
-642 DRVAETNDYRKALPS
+642 RVAETHEYRKALPS
-657 FNIAYD
+657 FNVAYD
-663 VTDDAVLRFSA
+663 VTDDAVLRFSV
-674 AKVIARPRY
+674 AKVMARPRY
-683 ADLAGTFTI
+683 ADLAGSFTV
-692 NSGTG
+692 NSGNG
-697 DLTANGG
+697 NLTASGG
-704 NPDLNPYEST
+704 NPDLKPYEST

-739 SSYIVSTTT
+739 SSYIVSTTV
-748 TQPLNPAPPARP
+748 NEFRPADAR
-760 GDYQVTTPVNVSDA
+760 GNEAGNYQVTTPTNASDA
-774 KVTGVSVNY
+774 KVKGASINY

-795 NYTFAESDSSS
+795 NYTYAKADAST

-820 IPYWEHGDWTV
+820 IPYWEHGDWMV

-837 RSKYFTQIGRLQSR
+837 RSKYFTQIGRLGSE
-851 DFADAYKQLDL
+851 DFADSYKQLDL
-862 NASYQITDYMGITF
+862 TASYQITDYMGLTF

-886 RVFSNTRDTPTAFY
+886 RLYSGTRDTPTAFY

>member
-9 AFCIT
+9 ALCIT
-14 AALYYSGAAMAAG
+14 AALYCSGSAMAAG
-27 QEQQAAPQAA
+27 QEQQAPAST
-37 PNAPSSTTELDTI
+37 PSATTELDTI
-50 TVTGYRASLEKSQAV
+50 TVTVTGYRASLEKSQAV

-83 FPDINAAE
+83 FPDVNAAE

-190 KNTIRGSIGYNYNDR
+190 KNTIRGSVGYNYNDR

-253 NIPASATIT
+253 NIPPTATIT

-291 QGALQWKPNEQ
+291 QGALQWKPDEQ
-302 NEFNLTGL
+302 NEFNLTGV

-324 VCPNC
+324 VCPACN
-329 SSPAADGS
+329 D
-337 LDANGNQVQINNMR
+337 DRQKITQANVQN
-351 LIDRATVQ
+351 
-359 DGVVTSANFADNGL
+359 GVVTSATVSDNTRGGVND
-373 AQPYSQLDTIYRE
+373 QPYAQLDANYRE

-408 TQGGY
+408 TQVGD
-413 TEATGGKNPEYLM
+413 TQATGGKNPEYLM
-426 KYLMQDGGYNYA
+426 KFLMTDGGYNYA
-438 FDGRNTAVNY
+438 FDGSHTAVNY
-448 ENGGAANWVLPGNP
+448 DNGSASNWTLPGNTAGLP
-462 AGLAPGQV
+462 AGSTADGV
-470 GNVPGTGTPIMQA
+470 MQA
-483 GGIAYQKSKDDEKY
+483 GGIYYQKSKDEEKY
-497 FQWDAS
+497 FQWDAA
-503 RDLEWGPFTKLQ
+503 RDLAVGPFTKLL
-515 FGYKYINHNNGVEAR
+515 FGYKYINHNNGVDAR
-530 GNRINSTDA
+530 GNRINTTDP

-544 FNPGRTPSS
+544 FNPGSTPSS
-553 LYDGLG
+553 LYDSLG

-564 TNWST
+564 TTWPT
-569 ASLDSVR
+569 ADLGAVR
-576 NYLLSQPQGPYLTD
+576 RYLLSQPQGPYTTD
-590 FGASFQVKEIT
+590 FGGSFDVKEIT

-622 LVDTTNKSEFWQS
+622 LLDTTDKSEYWQS
-635 NDGGANF
+635 PDNGQSYS
-642 DRVAETNDYRKALPS
+642 RVAETHDYRKALPS

-663 VTDDAVLRFSA
+663 VTDDTVLRFSA
-674 AKVIARPRY
+674 AKVLARPRY
-683 ADLAGTFTI
+683 ADLAGSFTV
-692 NSGTG
+692 NSGNG
-697 DLTANGG
+697 NLTASGG
-704 NPDLNPYEST
+704 NPDLRPYEST

-739 SSYIVSTTT
+739 SSYIVSTTVAEQRPAT
-748 TQPLNPAPPARP
+748 SLNPA
-760 GDYQVTTPVNVSDA
+760 GLYQVTTPTNASDA
-774 KVTGVSVNY
+774 KVKGASINY
-783 QQTFGLGFGLQA
+783 QQAFGLGFGLQA
-795 NYTFAESDSSS
+795 NYTFAKSDAST

-837 RSKYFTQIGRLQSR
+837 RSKYFTQIGRLGSE
-851 DFADAYKQLDL
+851 DFADSYKQLDL
-862 NASYQITDYMGITF
+862 TASYQITDYMGLTF

-886 RVFSNTRDTPTAFY
+886 RLYSGTRDTPTAFY

>member
-9 AFCIT
+9 ALCIT
-14 AALYYSGAAMAAG
+14 AALYCSGSAMAAG
-27 QEQQAAPQAA
+27 QEQQAPAST
-37 PNAPSSTTELDTI
+37 PSATTQLDTI
-50 TVTGYRASLEKSQAV
+50 TVTGYRASLEKSQSV
-65 KRSANSI
+65 KRAANSI

-83 FPDINAAE
+83 FPDTNAAE
-91 SLSHLPG
+91 SLAHVPG

-130 ASGDWGGNPTDTSGR
+130 ASGDWGGNPSDTSGR

-190 KNTIRGSIGYNYNDR
+190 KNTIRGSVGYNYNDR
-205 SEEGNP
+205 SKEGNP

-235 KQDLARAGIEYF
+235 EQDLARAGIEYF
-247 GYTTGA
+247 GYTIGDK
-253 NIPASATIT
+253 IPPTATIT
-262 GDGSDVAT
+262 GDGSNVAT

-284 TRERSGL
+284 TRERNGL
-291 QGALQWKPNEQ
+291 QGALQWKPDEN
-302 NEFNLTGL
+302 NEFNLTGI
-310 YIKGKYNNFSQARY
+310 YIKGKYNNYSQARY
-324 VCPNC
+324 VCPACN
-329 SSPAADGS
+329 DD
-337 LDANGNQVQINNMR
+337 LKKVTRANVEN
-351 LIDRATVQ
+351 
-359 DGVVTSANFADNGL
+359 GVVTSATVSDNTRGGVND
-373 AQPYSQLDTIYRE
+373 QPYAQMDTNYRE

-408 TQGGY
+408 TQIGD

-448 ENGGAANWVLPGNP
+448 DNGGAANWALPGNP
-462 AGLAPGQV
+462 AGLAPGQQ
-470 GNVPGTGTPIMQA
+470 GKIPGTSTDIMQA
-483 GGIAYQKSKDDEKY
+483 GGIYYQKSKDQEKY

-503 RDLEWGPFTKLQ
+503 RDLALGPFNKLQ
-515 FGYKYINHNNGVEAR
+515 FGYKYINHDNGVDAR
-530 GNRINSTDA
+530 GNRINTTDP

-544 FNPGRTPSS
+544 FNPGTTQSS

-564 TNWST
+564 TTWPT
-569 ASLDSVR
+569 ANLGAVR
-576 NYLLSQPQGPYLTD
+576 RYLLAQPQGPYNTD
-590 FGASFQVKEIT
+590 FGGSFDVKEIT

-622 LVDTTNKSEFWQS
+622 LLDTTDKSEYWQS
-635 NDGGANF
+635 ADNGASYS
-642 DRVAETNDYRKALPS
+642 RVAETHDYRKALPS
-657 FNIAYD
+657 FNVAYD
-663 VTDDAVLRFSA
+663 VTDDAVLRFSV
-674 AKVIARPRY
+674 AKVMARPRY
-683 ADLAGTFTI
+683 GDLAGSFTV
-692 NSGTG
+692 NSGNG
-697 DLTANGG
+697 NLTASGG
-704 NPDLNPYEST
+704 NPDLRPYEST

-739 SSYIVSTTT
+739 SSYIVSTTVSEFR
-748 TQPLNPAPPARP
+748 QADRRGNEQ
-760 GDYQVTTPVNVSDA
+760 GIYQITTPTNASDA
-774 KVTGVSVNY
+774 KVKGASINY

-795 NYTFAESDSSS
+795 NYTYAKADAST

-820 IPYWEHGDWTV
+820 IPYWEHGGWMV

-837 RSKYFTQIGRLQSR
+837 RSKYFTQLGRLASE
-851 DFADAYKQLDL
+851 DFADSYKQLDL
-862 NASYQITDYMGITF
+862 TASYQITDYMGLTF

-886 RVFSNTRDTPTAFY
+886 KLYSGTRDTPTAFY

>member
-9 AFCIT
+9 ALCIT
-14 AALYYSGAAMAAG
+14 AALYCSGSAMAAG
-27 QEQQAAPQAA
+27 QEQQAPAST
-37 PNAPSSTTELDTI
+37 PSATTELDTV
-50 TVTGYRASLEKSQAV
+50 TVTGYRASLEKSQSV
-65 KRSANSI
+65 KRAANSI

-83 FPDINAAE
+83 FPDTNAAE
-91 SLSHLPG
+91 SLAHVPG

-130 ASGDWGGNPTDTSGR
+130 ASGDWGGNPSDTSGR

-190 KNTIRGSIGYNYNDR
+190 KNTIRGSVGYNYNDR
-205 SEEGNP
+205 SKEGNP

-227 ALISATHD
+227 ALISATRD
-235 KQDLARAGIEYF
+235 EQDLARAGIEYF
-247 GYTTGA
+247 GYTTGKG
-253 NIPASATIT
+253 IPPTATIT
-262 GDGSDVAT
+262 GDGSNIAT

-284 TRERSGL
+284 TRERNGL
-291 QGALQWKPNEQ
+291 QGALQWKPDEN
-302 NEFNLTGL
+302 NEFNLTGI
-310 YIKGKYNNFSQARY
+310 YIKGKYNNYSQARY
-324 VCPNC
+324 VCPACN
-329 SSPAADGS
+329 DD
-337 LDANGNQVQINNMR
+337 LKKVTRANVEN
-351 LIDRATVQ
+351 
-359 DGVVTSANFADNGL
+359 GVVTSATVSDNTQGGVND
-373 AQPYSQLDTIYRE
+373 QPYAQMDTNYRE

-408 TQGGY
+408 TQIGD

-448 ENGGAANWVLPGNP
+448 DNGGAANWALPGNP
-462 AGLAPGQV
+462 AGLAPGAETI
-470 GNVPGTGTPIMQA
+470 PGTSPSVSPMQA
-483 GGIAYQKSKDDEKY
+483 GGIYYQKSKDQEKY

-503 RDLEWGPFTKLQ
+503 RDLALGPFNKLQ
-515 FGYKYINHNNGVEAR
+515 FGYKYINHDNGVDAR
-530 GNRINSTDA
+530 GNRINTTDP

-544 FNPGRTPSS
+544 FNPGTTQSS

-564 TNWST
+564 TTWPT
-569 ASLDSVR
+569 ANLGAVR
-576 NYLLSQPQGPYLTD
+576 NYLLSQPQGPYRTD
-590 FGASFQVKEIT
+590 YGSSFDVKEIT

-622 LVDTTNKSEFWQS
+622 LIDTTDKSEFWQS
-635 NDGGANF
+635 NDNGNTYQRTAQ
-642 DRVAETNDYRKALPS
+642 TNDYRKALPS
-657 FNIAYD
+657 FNVAYD
-663 VTDDAVLRFSA
+663 VTDDTVLRFSA

-683 ADLAGTFTI
+683 ADLAGTFTV
-692 NSGTG
+692 NSGNG
-697 DLTANGG
+697 NLTAQGG
-704 NPDLNPYEST
+704 NPNLKPYEST

-739 SSYIVSTTT
+739 SSYIVNTTVA
-748 TQPLNPAPPARP
+748 QQLNPAPPAVP
-760 GDYQVTTPVNVSDA
+760 GLYQVTTPVNVSDA
-774 KVTGVSVNY
+774 KVKGASVNY

-795 NYTFAESDSSS
+795 NYTYAKADTSTD
-806 GLNLPYLSRDTYNV
+806 LNLPYLSRDTYNV
-820 IPYWEHGDWTV
+820 IPYWEHGGWMV

-837 RSKYFTQIGRLQSR
+837 RSKYFTQIGRLGSE
-851 DFADAYKQLDL
+851 DFADSYKQLDL
-862 NASYQITDYMGITF
+862 TASYQINDTMGLTF

-886 RVFSNTRDTPTAFY
+886 KLYSGTRDTPTAFY

>member
-1 MHSRTTTL
+1 
-9 AFCIT
+9 
-14 AALYYSGAAMAAG
+14 MAAG
-27 QEQQAAPQAA
+27 QEQQAPTTAA
-37 PNAPSSTTELDTI
+37 SSTTELDTI

-83 FPDINAAE
+83 FPDTNAAE
-91 SLSHLPG
+91 SLAHIPG

-190 KNTIRGSIGYNYNDR
+190 KNTIRGSVGYNYNDR

-253 NIPASATIT
+253 GIPPTATIT

-291 QGALQWKPNEQ
+291 QGALQWKPDEQ
-302 NEFNLTGL
+302 NEFNLTGV
-310 YIKGKYNNFSQARY
+310 YIKGKYNNYSQARY
-324 VCPNC
+324 VCPGCN
-329 SSPAADGS
+329 DD
-337 LDANGNQVQINNMR
+337 LEKVTRANVEN
-351 LIDRATVQ
+351 
-359 DGVVTSANFADNGL
+359 GVVTSATVSDNTQGGVND
-373 AQPYSQLDTIYRE
+373 QPYAQMDTNYRE

-408 TQGGY
+408 TQVGD
-413 TEATGGKNPEYLM
+413 TQATGGKNPEYLM
-426 KYLMQDGGYNYA
+426 KFLMADGGYNYA
-438 FDGRNTAVNY
+438 FDGSHTAVNY
-448 ENGGAANWVLPGNP
+448 DNGGASNWTLPGNP
-462 AGLAPGQV
+462 AGLAPGAQTI
-470 GNVPGTGTPIMQA
+470 PGTSLSPMQA
-483 GGIAYQKSKDDEKY
+483 GGIYYQKSKDQEKY
-497 FQWDAS
+497 FQWDAA
-503 RDLEWGPFTKLQ
+503 RDLTWGPFNKLQ
-515 FGYKYINHNNGVEAR
+515 FGYKYINHDNGVDAR
-530 GNRINSTDA
+530 GNRINTTDP

-544 FNPGRTPSS
+544 FNPGTTQSS

-564 TNWST
+564 TTWPT
-569 ASLDSVR
+569 ADLGAVR
-576 NYLLSQPQGPYLTD
+576 RYLLSQPQGPYSTD
-590 FGASFQVKEIT
+590 YGASFDVKEIT

-622 LVDTTNKSEFWQS
+622 LLDTTDKSEYWQS
-635 NDGGANF
+635 ADNGDNF
-642 DRVAETNDYRKALPS
+642 SRVAQTHEYRKALPS

-663 VTDDAVLRFSA
+663 VTDDTVLRFSA
-674 AKVIARPRY
+674 AKVMARPRY
-683 ADLAGTFTI
+683 ADLAGSFTV
-692 NSGTG
+692 NSGNG
-697 DLTANGG
+697 NLTASGG
-704 NPDLNPYEST
+704 NPDLKPYEST

-739 SSYIVSTTT
+739 SSYIVSTTVG
-748 TQPLNPAPPARP
+748 QQLNPLPPAEP
-760 GDYQVTTPVNVSDA
+760 GLYQITTPTNASDA
-774 KVTGVSVNY
+774 KVKGASVNY
-783 QQTFGLGFGLQA
+783 EQTFGLGFGLQA
-795 NYTFAESDSSS
+795 NYTYAKADAST

-820 IPYWEHGDWTV
+820 IPYWEHGDWMV
-831 RVNYSY
+831 RVNYS
-837 RSKYFTQIGRLQSR
+837 
-851 DFADAYKQLDL
+851 
-862 NASYQITDYMGITF
+862 
-876 GATNLLDSTY
+876 
-886 RVFSNTRDTPTAFY
+886 
-900 KNGRGYQAQLNFKF
+900 

>member
-9 AFCIT
+9 ALCIT
-14 AALYYSGAAMAAG
+14 AALYCSGSAMAAG
-27 QEQQAAPQAA
+27 QEQQAPAST
-37 PNAPSSTTELDTI
+37 PSATTELDTI

-83 FPDINAAE
+83 FPDVNAAE

-190 KNTIRGSIGYNYNDR
+190 KNTIRGSVGYNYNDR

-253 NIPASATIT
+253 GIPPTATIT

-291 QGALQWKPNEQ
+291 QGALQWKPDEQ

-324 VCPNC
+324 VCPACN
-329 SSPAADGS
+329 D
-337 LDANGNQVQINNMR
+337 DRQKITQANVQN
-351 LIDRATVQ
+351 
-359 DGVVTSANFADNGL
+359 GVVTSATVGDGAAG
-373 AQPYSQLDTIYRE
+373 QPYAQLDANYRE

-408 TQGGY
+408 TQAGY

-438 FDGRNTAVNY
+438 FDGRNTSVNY
-448 ENGGAANWVLPGNP
+448 DNGGASNWALPGNP
-462 AGLAPGQV
+462 AGLAPGQE
-470 GNVPGTGTPIMQA
+470 GNIPGTTTGIMQA

-515 FGYKYINHNNGVEAR
+515 FGYKYINHNNGVDAR
-530 GNRINSTDA
+530 GNRINTTDP

-544 FNPGRTPSS
+544 FNPGTTPSS

-564 TNWST
+564 TTWPT
-569 ASLDSVR
+569 ANLGAVR
-576 NYLLSQPQGPYLTD
+576 SYLLSQPQGAYRTD
-590 FGASFQVKEIT
+590 FGASFDVKEIT

-622 LVDTTNKSEFWQS
+622 LVDTTDKSQFWQS
-635 NDGGANF
+635 NDGGTSF
-642 DRVAETNDYRKALPS
+642 QRVAETNDYRKALPS

-663 VTDDAVLRFSA
+663 ITDDTVLRFSA

-683 ADLAGTFTI
+683 ADLAGTFTV
-692 NSGTG
+692 NSGNG
-697 DLTANGG
+697 NLTANGG
-704 NPDLNPYEST
+704 NPDIKPYEST
-714 NYDLAAEWYFAPSS
+714 NYDVAAEWYFAPSS

-739 SSYIVSTTT
+739 SSYIVNTTV
-748 TQPLNPAPPARP
+748 TQQLNPAPPAIA
-760 GDYQVTTPVNVSDA
+760 GLYQVTTPVNVSDA
-774 KVTGVSVNY
+774 KVKGVAVNY

-837 RSKYFTQIGRLQSR
+837 RSKYFTQIGRLGSE
-851 DFADAYKQLDL
+851 DFADSYKQLDL
-862 NASYQITDYMGITF
+862 TASYQITDYMGLTF

-886 RVFSNTRDTPTAFY
+886 RLYSGTRDTPTAFY

>member
-9 AFCIT
+9 ALCIT
-14 AALYYSGAAMAAG
+14 AALYCSGSAMAAG
-27 QEQQAAPQAA
+27 QEQQAPAST
-37 PNAPSSTTELDTI
+37 PSATTELDTI

-83 FPDINAAE
+83 FPDVNAAE

-190 KNTIRGSIGYNYNDR
+190 KNTIRGSVGYNYNDR

-253 NIPASATIT
+253 NIPPTATIT

-270 ARVPAGISSAFFQQ
+270 ARVPAGINSAFFQQ
-284 TRERSGL
+284 TRERSGV
-291 QGALQWKPNEQ
+291 QGALQWKPNDQ

-310 YIKGKYNNFSQARY
+310 YIKGKYNNFSQSRY
-324 VCPNC
+324 VCPACNNDLQKVTQANVQNGIVT
-329 SSPAADGS
+329 SATVSDGAAGQPYAQ
-337 LDANGNQVQINNMR
+337 LDAN
-351 LIDRATVQ
+351 
-359 DGVVTSANFADNGL
+359 
-373 AQPYSQLDTIYRE
+373 YRE

-408 TQGGY
+408 TQVGD
-413 TEATGGKNPEYLM
+413 TKATGGKNPEYLM
-426 KYLMQDGGYNYA
+426 KFLMQDGGYNFAYN
-438 FDGRNTAVNY
+438 GNNTAVNY
-448 ENGGAANWVLPGNP
+448 DNGGAANWALPGSP
-462 AGLAPGQV
+462 AGLAPGSQDASA
-470 GNVPGTGTPIMQA
+470 MQA
-483 GGIAYQKSKDDEKY
+483 GGILYQQSTDEEKY
-497 FQWDAS
+497 FQWDAA
-503 RDLEWGPFTKLQ
+503 RDLAWGPFTKLQ
-515 FGYKYINHNNGVEAR
+515 FGYKYINHNNGVNAR
-530 GNRINSTDA
+530 SNRINTTDP
-539 VSLTQ
+539 VVLTQ
-544 FNPGRTPSS
+544 FNPGSTPSS

-564 TNWST
+564 TTWST
-569 ASLDSVR
+569 ANLGAVR
-576 NYLLSQPQGPYLTD
+576 SYLLSLPQGPFRTD
-590 FGASFQVKEIT
+590 FGSSFDVKEIT
-601 QNVYTQLNFESGQW
+601 QNFYTQLNFESGQW

-622 LVDTTNKSEFWQS
+622 LLDTSDKSNYWQS
-635 NDGGANF
+635 NDGGATY
-642 DRVAETNDYRKALPS
+642 DRVSETNSYRKALPS

-683 ADLAGTFTI
+683 ADLAGSFTI
-692 NSGTG
+692 NSGNG
-697 DLTANGG
+697 GVGNLTANGG
-704 NPDLNPYEST
+704 NPDLKPYEST

-739 SSYIVSTTT
+739 SSYIVNVTT
-748 TQPLNPAPPARP
+748 TQQLNPAPPALAGP
-760 GDYQVTTPVNVSDA
+760 YQVTTPVNVSDA
-774 KVTGVSVNY
+774 KVKGVAVNY
-783 QQTFGLGFGLQA
+783 QQAFGLGFGLQA
-795 NYTFAESDSSS
+795 NYTFAESDSGS

-837 RSKYFTQIGRLQSR
+837 RSKYFTQIGRLSSQ
-851 DFADAYKQLDL
+851 DFADSYKQLDL
-862 NASYQITDYMGITF
+862 TASYQITDYMGITF

-886 RVFSNTRDTPTAFY
+886 RLFSNTRDTPTAFY